1 MDDVIENCQTTF
13 EEDGVNQQ
21 TLDDLRKVGL
31 FSSSWSLWSI
41 LLQQLIFIVAGSI
54 FCNFSA
60 LRFVQFKKFGFF
72 IDASS
77 QILAWRNVRFFFWWA
92 KFVRILGGCRAFDSF
107 LCCAPLF
114 FTFYFKSYCLVNFAE
129 ISISQFATLT
139 DPSINWPPYLLQ
151 YRKR

>member
-31 FSSSWSLWSI
+31 FLFSWSLWSV
-41 LLQQLIFIVAGSI
+41 LVQQIIIIVAGSKLRI
-54 FCNFSA
+54 FSA
-60 LRFVQFKKFGFF
+60 LRNVQSKRSGFF
-72 IDASS
+72 VDASV
-77 QILAWRNVRFFFWWA
+77 QILAWRNA

-114 FTFYFKSYCLVNFAE
+114 FDFPFNLSSA
-129 ISISQFATLT
+129 
-139 DPSINWPPYLLQ
+139 
-151 YRKR
+151 